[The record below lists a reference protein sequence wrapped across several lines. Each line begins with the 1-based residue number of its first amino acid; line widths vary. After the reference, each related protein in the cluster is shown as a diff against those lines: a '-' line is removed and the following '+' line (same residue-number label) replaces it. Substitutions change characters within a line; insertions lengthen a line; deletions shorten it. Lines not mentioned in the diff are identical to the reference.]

1 MLPKNVGQK
10 SLSKMIF
17 VCFKKIWV
25 KKILDQKIFG
35 SKNYLGKKKICQ
47 KTFWVEKKCLSKE
60 IWVKK
65 I

>member
-1 MLPKNVGQK
+1 MLSKNVGQK

-25 KKILDQKIFG
+25 KKLGSKKNLDQKKF
-35 SKNYLGKKKICQ
+35 LGQ
-47 KTFWVEKKCLSKE
+47 KT

-65 I
+65 KFWVKKILSEIFLG